1 MALKRMVCHGMI
13 ATWFT
18 AVGRSSSVRCLC
30 ILGLVHL
37 GIQATQHGLQ
47 QGLFILRIMI
57 VFVNEDFAR
66 SQEIPNAD
74 PFSRHLHL
82 TFLTRM
88 SADRPSRGRRQA

>member
-37 GIQATQHGLQ
+37 GIQATQWDILAIVQ
-47 QGLFILRIMI
+47 LLFHFKERELKAELLVRRFRIL
-57 VFVNEDFAR
+57 N
-66 SQEIPNAD
+66 
-74 PFSRHLHL
+74 
-82 TFLTRM
+82 
-88 SADRPSRGRRQA
+88 